1 MKILLAVDSSPA
13 SSFAIQEVARRPWP
27 AGTTV
32 HVLSV
37 VERWDAP
44 ALVEGLNRSASELLR
59 RAFARLQSSGICV
72 ATELLSGDPKE
83 VILERAAGLN
93 ADLVVVGSRSATG
106 LTRFLVGSVALA
118 VARFAP
124 CSVEIVRSGVRD
136 EENPDAIRILLATDG
151 STCSEVAAH
160 SIAERPWPA
169 GSEIHILSVVEP
181 SLPSSRTPYPPYFD
195 PEAMEALRDEA
206 ASKAEKAVKTAQ
218 NIVAEAGL
226 PTTGTIAVPCAT
238 PKELIVEE
246 THRWGADLVVVG
258 SHGRRGISRFLLG
271 SVSEAVA
278 SHAKCSVEIIR
289 HCN

>member
-13 SSFAIQEVARRPWP
+13 SSVAIQEVARRPWP
-27 AGTTV
+27 RGTTV
-32 HVLSV
+32 DVLSV

-59 RAFARLQSSGICV
+59 RAFERLDSSGICV
-72 ATELLSGDPKE
+72 ATELLSGDPRE

-93 ADLVVVGSRSATG
+93 ADLVVVGSRGATG
-106 LTRFLVGSVALA
+106 LSRFLLGSVALA

-124 CSVEIVRSGVRD
+124 SSVEIVRSPVRD
-136 EENPDAIRILLATDG
+136 EENPDAVRILLATDG
-151 STCSEVAAH
+151 SPCSDVAAQ

-169 GSEIHILSVVEP
+169 GSEIHILSVVES

-195 PEAMEALRDEA
+195 PEAMESLRTEA
-206 ASKAEKAVKTAQ
+206 TNKAEDAVKSAQ
-218 NIVAEAGL
+218 RILADAGL
-226 PTTGTIAVPCAT
+226 PMSGTVAVPCAT
-238 PKELIVEE
+238 PKELIIEE
-246 THRWGADLVVVG
+246 AHRWGADLIVVG

-278 SHAKCSVEIIR
+278 SHARCSVEIIR
-289 HCN
+289 RCN